1 MLRGRKSSLK
11 LRDNTSSCAVR
22 LGSCDSG
29 WPLISHPAWLSGGG
43 SDFSAFFL
51 PQILQRSWIQG
62 SRLPNSCHRPGA
74 RVDPSPAPV
83 SPLGL
88 RQWQIYITF
97 VRHCSDAMA
106 SPSMSGSDMLGG
118 GDSCLGPG
126 TAEGTGRWRLLQGVP
141 AVLYKTLMGQHIP
154 LCDLLKSSTRI
165 TQISV

>member
-1 MLRGRKSSLK
+1 MLQGRRSSLK
-11 LRDNTSSCAVR
+11 LRDSTSSCAIR

-29 WPLISHPAWLSGGG
+29 RTLISHPAWLSGGG
-43 SDFSAFFL
+43 SDFSAFLL

-62 SRLPNSCHRPGA
+62 SRLPNSCHRPG
-74 RVDPSPAPV
+74 VPIDPSPAPV

-106 SPSMSGSDMLGG
+106 SPSMSGSGGLGG

-126 TAEGTGRWRLLQGVP
+126 SAEGTARWRLLQGVP
-141 AVLYKTLMGQHIP
+141 AVLYQTVMGQHVF
-154 LCDLLKSSTRI
+154 LKQLSVI
-165 TQISV
+165 TEL